1 VLITPGLI
9 GDFAFGATL
18 GGGLAAF
25 LALRTDGLGEVSMP
39 STCLGTGWATRP
51 ARATARA
58 WARGRARAR
67 VRARVRGLG

>member
-1 VLITPGLI
+1 MITSGLI

-39 STCLGTGWATRP
+39 SD
-51 ARATARA
+51 
-58 WARGRARAR
+58 
-67 VRARVRGLG
+67 GLGEAPS